1 MLRMK
6 NGDYVPKGSGLETV
20 SGSEAV
26 LQRVLLRLTARR
38 GALPFMESFGSRLW
52 TLGQL
57 KAAERQAAAEQYVA
71 EALADEVGLKV
82 DSVTLAD
89 SGSTAKLTVAATVE
103 GTQLTAEV
111 TLQ

>member
-38 GALPFMESFGSRLW
+38 GAFPFMESFGSRLW

-57 KAAERQAAAEQYVA
+57 KAAERQAAAEQYG
-71 EALADEVGLKV
+71 E
-82 DSVTLAD
+82 
-89 SGSTAKLTVAATVE
+89 
-103 GTQLTAEV
+103 TAENAGRGKAPGRRSGKRRHRQKAV
-111 TLQ
+111 

>member
-38 GALPFMESFGSRLW
+38 GAFPFMESFGSRLW

-89 SGSTAKLTVAATVE
+89 SGGTAKLTVVATVE

>member
-38 GALPFMESFGSRLW
+38 GAFPFMESFGSRPVDA
-52 TLGQL
+52 GAV
-57 KAAERQAAAEQYVA
+57 KGGGAAGRGEQYVA
-71 EALADEVGLKV
+71 EALAEETGLTG
-82 DSVTLAD
+82 DA
-89 SGSTAKLTVAATVE
+89 
-103 GTQLTAEV
+103 
-111 TLQ
+111 

>member
-38 GALPFMESFGSRLW
+38 GAFPFMESFGSRR
-52 TLGQL
+52 TSP
-57 KAAERQAAAEQYVA
+57 R
-71 EALADEVGLKV
+71 
-82 DSVTLAD
+82 VTTPI
-89 SGSTAKLTVAATVE
+89 SSPTMVE
-103 GTQLTAEV
+103 TP
-111 TLQ
+111 